1 MENKLVNFAMPNPY
15 QADMAE
21 LARRQRMAEMLQQ
34 QAAEPVQKFGYGGI
48 EVPISPLAGLA
59 KALNAYSGKQ
69 MERDV
74 IKEQKELGERYRAD
88 QASDMQTLVEALKP
102 RESKPADVM
111 PEATLGGGPVR
122 PAMSAKPAGA
132 LEPAIFGSDVL
143 KTPEMRNFAFQQY
156 LAQQMPKQPKWEKA
170 DIPQSDGSVK
180 HGYVDVNASNPV
192 ATFIAGGVKP
202 AGVHFANVGNAI
214 VPINQATGQPLQN
227 VSPLQINTS
236 PDAQA
241 QLAQTRELA
250 DRAFNNLSAAQ
261 KLQAS
266 QEAQRIGISLSDYN
280 LRKFQ
285 VENPALHIVQSGEG
299 FAAVNPRN
307 AIAQP
312 VMVQGAAGGGAP
324 TPLAGPAK
332 APTEDQ
338 AKAAGYANRML
349 QANAVLEKLNFEPSR
364 AGNIIAAIPGA
375 NPILS
380 TQRQQVEQAQRN
392 FINAVLRRESGAT
405 IQPHEFESAAK
416 QYFPQVGDKPEVLE
430 QKRQNRAL
438 AIEGLQ
444 QSAGASYKPYVP
456 PSVSGSET
464 SGQWSVK
471 R

>member
-1 MENKLVNFAMPNPY
+1 
-15 QADMAE
+15 
-21 LARRQRMAEMLQQ
+21 
-34 QAAEPVQKFGYGGI
+34 
-48 EVPISPLAGLA
+48 
-59 KALNAYSGKQ
+59 
-69 MERDV
+69 
-74 IKEQKELGERYRAD
+74 
-88 QASDMQTLVEALKP
+88 
-102 RESKPADVM
+102 
-111 PEATLGGGPVR
+111 
-122 PAMSAKPAGA
+122 
-132 LEPAIFGSDVL
+132 
-143 KTPEMRNFAFQQY
+143 
-156 LAQQMPKQPKWEKA
+156 MPKQPKWEKA

-214 VPINQATGQPLQN
+214 VPINQATGKPLQD

-312 VMVQGAAGGGAP
+312 VTVQNTAGGGAP

-338 AKAAGYANRML
+338 AKAAGFANRML
-349 QANAVLEKLNFEPSR
+349 QANDVIEKLNFQPTR
-364 AGNIIAAIPGA
+364 MGNIASAIPGS
-375 NPILS
+375 NFLLPS
-380 TQRQQVEQAQRN
+380 ERQQAEQAQRN
-392 FINAVLRRESGAT
+392 FINAILRRESGAA
-405 IQPHEFESAAK
+405 IAPSEFESAAK
-416 QYFPQVGDKPEVLE
+416 QYFPQPGDKPEVLE

-438 AIEGLQ
+438 AIQGLQ
-444 QSAGASYKPYVP
+444 QGAGASYKPYIP
-456 PSVSGSET
+456 ATTSGSATPTST
-464 SGQWSVK
+464 SGVK
-471 R
+471 FLGFE